1 MSVHIIYIISMKTL
15 FYFTENWTQGNRLS
29 DEIY

>member
-15 FYFTENWTQGNRLS
+15 FYLKENWTQGNRLS